1 MIHEI
6 NPLGLLKEKCLRG
19 ISLQKADYTMI
30 NNFCSG
36 NSSMDNF
43 LKHDALLANI
53 QREATTTIVIDGEE
67 CIAYFTI
74 KEDFVEIEV
83 DEGKKEKFPCLELAR
98 LAVSAEKQNCGI
110 GAAVS
115 AYVRNLAFAANA
127 KYITTQALLEKVD
140 WYKRRGFKK
149 YGGKLGSGE
158 QTTLYM
164 VMDLYDGEMED
175 SFFEQ
180 FEEDKET

>member
-6 NPLGLLKEKCLRG
+6 NPSGLLKEKCLRG
-19 ISLQKADYTMI
+19 ISLQKTDYTML

-98 LAVSAEKQNCGI
+98 LAVNENNQNLGI
-110 GAAVS
+110 GAAILAFVK
-115 AYVRNLAFAANA
+115 NLAFAINT

-140 WYKRRGFKK
+140 WYKAHGFEE
-149 YGGKLGSGE
+149 YGELGSGE
-158 QTTLYM
+158 QVTMYM
-164 VMDLYDGEMED
+164 IVYLYDSEMED